1 MEVTSGSGDKAGFF
15 TQGRSWLKALSVKF
29 KANMVGMAWN
39 IKKLGQEDPRRV
51 VHSLKVGLAL
61 TLVSTLYYLS
71 LSKTFGVDAIW
82 AVMTVV
88 LVFEFSVG
96 KSLTFL
102 KVQQESPFM
111 VKPLL
116 KS

>member
-1 MEVTSGSGDKAGFF
+1 MPA
-15 TQGRSWLKALSVKF
+15 KF
-29 KANMVGMAWN
+29 KAKMVGMARN
-39 IKKLGQEDPRRV
+39 IQKLGQEDPRRV

-61 TLVSTLYYLS
+61 TLVSTILYYPQ
-71 LSKTFGVDAIW
+71 TVYIHFGFDAVW

-102 KVQQESPFM
+102 KVQQECPFM
-111 VKPLL
+111 IFDK
-116 KS
+116 

>member
-1 MEVTSGSGDKAGFF
+1 MEVASGSGDKAGFF
-15 TQGRSWLKALSVKF
+15 TQGRSWLKALPVKF
-29 KANMVGMAWN
+29 KANMVGMARN

-61 TLVSTLYYLS
+61 TY
-71 LSKTFGVDAIW
+71 AIW

>member
-1 MEVTSGSGDKAGFF
+1 
-15 TQGRSWLKALSVKF
+15 
-29 KANMVGMAWN
+29 
-39 IKKLGQEDPRRV
+39 
-51 VHSLKVGLAL
+51 
-61 TLVSTLYYLS
+61 
-71 LSKTFGVDAIW
+71 
-82 AVMTVV
+82 
-88 LVFEFSVG
+88 VG

>member
-1 MEVTSGSGDKAGFF
+1 
-15 TQGRSWLKALSVKF
+15 
-29 KANMVGMAWN
+29 
-39 IKKLGQEDPRRV
+39 
-51 VHSLKVGLAL
+51 
-61 TLVSTLYYLS
+61 
-71 LSKTFGVDAIW
+71 
-82 AVMTVV
+82 MTVV

-116 KS
+116 ES